1 MQPFTLS
8 IGAWLR
14 RLTTRNPLVRRS
26 DRIEA
31 VALLVVLA
39 TVILAAPVAGAV
51 GTAVHDS
58 RAQEVT
64 AGRLS
69 RHTVQATVT
78 RDSSMAGWPYEQRF
92 RTTIQWQFKG
102 TVHSDEWRSMNWRKA
117 GDKQSIWIDA
127 VGNRAAEPLSGL
139 DAAIEAAVV
148 AFGLWLAV
156 VGIGTT
162 LWIILRTWLDRSRN
176 AGWDRAL
183 NDLADDGGRTSRNS

>member
-14 RLTTRNPLVRRS
+14 RLTTRNLLVRRS

-58 RAQEVT
+58 RAKEFT
-64 AGRLS
+64 AGRYN
-69 RHTVQATVT
+69 RDTVQATVT
-78 RDSSMAGWPYEQRF
+78 RDSSRAGWPYEQPF
-92 RTTIQWQFKG
+92 STPIQWQFKG
-102 TVHSDEWRSMNWRKA
+102 TVHSDEWRSMDRRKA

-139 DAAIEAAVV
+139 DAVIEAALV
-148 AFGLWLAV
+148 AFGRWLAV
-156 VGIGTT
+156 AGIGAT
-162 LWIILRTWLDRSRN
+162 LWIILRTWLDRSRD

-183 NDLADDGGRTSRNS
+183 NDLADDGGRTSRNT